1 MPEATDGNLLT
12 QFLIILG
19 LVVINGL
26 FSMSEIAVVSV
37 RRARMQQLSDEGD
50 RRADVVLN
58 LAANPNTFL
67 STIQVGIT
75 LIGVLAGAYGGATI
89 GPQLARLLVDLPL
102 IGAYASAIG
111 LVIAV
116 VVTTFLTL
124 VVGEL
129 VPKRL
134 ALQYA
139 ERIAL
144 IVAKPMTLLSRAAGP
159 LVRLLSGSTEVVTR
173 AFGIESYAE
182 SPVTEEEIRVM
193 VEQGAIAG
201 MIDEVERDM
210 VERVFRMSEREVDAI
225 MQPRSEVVWLNVED
239 SSEDLRHKIE
249 TSSYSRFPVAR
260 ESLDNIIGIV
270 HVKDLLHQCM
280 AGEPLDLRKALT
292 EPVYIPENMQVFH
305 VLELFKQAGVPIAL
319 AVDEYG
325 VFQGLVTLDDILEGL
340 VGEIPELDE
349 IEEPMAVQREDGS
362 WLLDGLMPVDD
373 FKDLFELGDLPEEE
387 DYQTLGGFVVAHWG
401 RIPAVADEFTWR
413 RLRIEVVDMDG
424 NRVDKVLV
432 TVSPAQEPDFE

>member
-1 MPEATDGNLLT
+1 MPQAAEGNLLT
-12 QFLIILG
+12 QFLVILI
-19 LVVINGL
+19 LVLINGL
-26 FSMSEIAVVSV
+26 FSMAELAVVSV

-50 RRADVVLN
+50 RRADVVLD

-75 LIGVLAGAYGGATI
+75 LIGVLAGAYGGATV
-89 GPQLARLLVDLPL
+89 GPQLAKPIANLP
-102 IGAYASAIG
+102 IVGPYASGIG

-116 VVTTFLTL
+116 VATTFLTL
-124 VVGEL
+124 VIGEL
-129 VPKRL
+129 VPKRV

-139 ERIAL
+139 DRIAL
-144 IVAKPMTLLSRAAGP
+144 IVAKPMTILSRLVGP
-159 LVRLLSGSTEVVTR
+159 VVHLLSGSTDVVTR
-173 AFGIESYAE
+173 AFGVEDYAE
-182 SPVTEEEIRVM
+182 APVTEEEIRVM

-210 VERVFRMSEREVDAI
+210 VDRVFRMGEREVDAI
-225 MQPRSEVVWLNVED
+225 MRPRTEVVWLNVED
-239 SSEDLRHKIE
+239 NPEDLRRMIE
-249 TSSYSRFPVAR
+249 SSSYSRFPVAR
-260 ESLDNIIGIV
+260 DNLDNIIGVV

-280 AGEPLDLRKALT
+280 RGDPLDLEEALT
-292 EPVYIPENMQVFH
+292 EPLYVPENMHVFH

-362 WLLDGLMPVDD
+362 WLVDGLMPVDD
-373 FKDLFELGDLPEEE
+373 FKDLFDLGDLPEEE
-387 DYQTLGGFVVAHWG
+387 DYQTLGGFVVAQWG

-432 TVSPAQEPDFE
+432 TVSPEQEPDFE

>member
-1 MPEATDGNLLT
+1 MPQAAEGNLLT
-12 QFLIILG
+12 QFLVILI
-19 LVVINGL
+19 LVLINGL
-26 FSMSEIAVVSV
+26 FSMAELAVVSV

-50 RRADVVLN
+50 RRADVVLD

-75 LIGVLAGAYGGATI
+75 LIGVLAGAYGGATV
-89 GPQLARLLVDLPL
+89 GPQLAKPIANLP
-102 IGAYASAIG
+102 IVGPYASGIG

-116 VVTTFLTL
+116 VATTFLTL
-124 VVGEL
+124 VIGEL
-129 VPKRL
+129 VPKRV

-139 ERIAL
+139 DRIAL
-144 IVAKPMTLLSRAAGP
+144 IVAKPMTILSRLVGP
-159 LVRLLSGSTEVVTR
+159 VVHLLSGSTDVVTR
-173 AFGIESYAE
+173 AFGVEDYAE
-182 SPVTEEEIRVM
+182 APVTEEEIRVM

-210 VERVFRMSEREVDAI
+210 VDRVFRMGEREVDAI
-225 MQPRSEVVWLNVED
+225 MRPRTEVVWLNVED
-239 SSEDLRHKIE
+239 NPEDLRRMIE
-249 TSSYSRFPVAR
+249 SSSYSRFPVAR
-260 ESLDNIIGIV
+260 DNLDNIIGVV

-280 AGEPLDLRKALT
+280 RGDPLDLEEALT
-292 EPVYIPENMQVFH
+292 EPLYVPENMHVFH

-362 WLLDGLMPVDD
+362 WLVDGLMPVDD
-373 FKDLFELGDLPEEE
+373 FKDLFDLGDLPEEE
-387 DYQTLGGFVVAHWG
+387 DYQTLGGFVVAQWG

-432 TVSPAQEPDFE
+432 TVNPEQEPDFE

>member
-1 MPEATDGNLLT
+1 MPQAAEGNLLT
-12 QFLIILG
+12 QFLVILI
-19 LVVINGL
+19 LVLINGL
-26 FSMSEIAVVSV
+26 FSMAELAVVSV

-50 RRADVVLN
+50 RRADVVLD

-75 LIGVLAGAYGGATI
+75 LIGVLAGAYGGATV
-89 GPQLARLLVDLPL
+89 GPQLAKPIANLP
-102 IGAYASAIG
+102 IVGPYASGIG

-116 VVTTFLTL
+116 VATTFLTL
-124 VVGEL
+124 VIGEL
-129 VPKRL
+129 VPKRV

-139 ERIAL
+139 DRIAL
-144 IVAKPMTLLSRAAGP
+144 IVAKPMTILSRLVGP
-159 LVRLLSGSTEVVTR
+159 VVHLLSGSTDVVTR
-173 AFGIESYAE
+173 AFGVEDYAE
-182 SPVTEEEIRVM
+182 APVTEEEIRVM

-210 VERVFRMSEREVDAI
+210 VDRVFRMGEREVDAI
-225 MQPRSEVVWLNVED
+225 MRPRTEVVWLNVED
-239 SSEDLRHKIE
+239 NPEDLRRMIE
-249 TSSYSRFPVAR
+249 SSSYSRFPVAR
-260 ESLDNIIGIV
+260 DNLDNIIGVV

-280 AGEPLDLRKALT
+280 RGDPLDLEEALT
-292 EPVYIPENMQVFH
+292 EPLYVPENMHVFH

-362 WLLDGLMPVDD
+362 WLVDGLMPVDD
-373 FKDLFELGDLPEEE
+373 FKDLFDLGDLPEEE
-387 DYQTLGGFVVAHWG
+387 DYQTLGGFVVAQWG

-424 NRVDKVLV
+424 NRV
-432 TVSPAQEPDFE
+432 

>member
-1 MPEATDGNLLT
+1 MPETTGGNLLT
-12 QFLIILG
+12 ELLIILG
-19 LVVINGL
+19 LVIVNGL
-26 FSMSEIAVVSV
+26 FSMSELAVVSV

-50 RRADVVLN
+50 KRADVVLD

-89 GPQLARLLVDLPL
+89 GPKLAVL
-102 IGAYASAIG
+102 IADVPVIGPHASGIG
-111 LVIAV
+111 LAVAV
-116 VVTTFLTL
+116 VATTFLSL
-124 VVGEL
+124 VLGEL

-144 IVAKPMTLLSRAAGP
+144 TVAKPMTFLSRLVGP
-159 LVRLLSGSTEVVTR
+159 VVHLLSGSTDVVTR
-173 AFGIESYAE
+173 VFGIEDYAE
-182 SPVTEEEIRVM
+182 APVTEEEIRVM

-210 VERVFRMSEREVDAI
+210 VERVFRMGEREVDAI
-225 MQPRSEVVWLNVED
+225 MRPRTEVVWLNVED
-239 SSEDLRHKIE
+239 DPEDLRRMIE
-249 TSSYSRFPVAR
+249 SSSYSRFPVAR
-260 ESLDNIIGIV
+260 ESLDNIIGVV

-280 AGEPLDLRKALT
+280 RGQPLDLEEALT
-292 EPVYIPENMQVFH
+292 EPLYVPENMRVFH

-349 IEEPMAVQREDGS
+349 IEEPVAVQREDGS

-373 FKDLFELGDLPEEE
+373 FKDLFDLGDLPEEE
-387 DYQTLGGFVVAHWG
+387 DYQTLGGFVVAQWG
-401 RIPAVADEFTWR
+401 RIPDVADTFTWGPL
-413 RLRIEVVDMDG
+413 RLEVMDMDG

-432 TVSPAQEPDFE
+432 AVQPRPDSEAD